1 MQRQRFKNELHLF
14 SVKNV
19 LPLQMQRQL
28 IKIIYVHLYL
38 EYFCT
43 ENAAPT
49 THSYLEYFGTANAA
63 LT

>member
-1 MQRQRFKNELHLF
+1 MQRHRFKNELHVF

-28 IKIIYVHLYL
+28 MKIIYVHLYL
-38 EYFCT
+38 EYFGT
-43 ENAAPT
+43 ANAAPT
-49 THSYLEYFGTANAA
+49 THSYLEYFGTANAV